1 VQIAQNFRIKFV
13 QLFVKF
19 SLTKIAG
26 CGTMESSARPEQG
39 RAVHKKRG
47 KNLSFYLKIISF
59 HSILIK
65 SCNFLYIF
73 GLFAL

>member
-39 RAVHKKRG
+39 RAVHKKREA
-47 KNLSFYLKIISF
+47 KTS
-59 HSILIK
+59 
-65 SCNFLYIF
+65 
-73 GLFAL
+73 LFT